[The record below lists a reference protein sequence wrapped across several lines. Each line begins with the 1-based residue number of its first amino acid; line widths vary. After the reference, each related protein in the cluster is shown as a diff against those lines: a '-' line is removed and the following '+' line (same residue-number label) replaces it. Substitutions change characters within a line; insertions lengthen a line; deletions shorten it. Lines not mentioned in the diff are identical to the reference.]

1 MDEAQTNIPE
11 NKKTNTEGIE
21 DRINATDR
29 SIKESTAKNQAGI
42 DPADPALK
50 NEAAKDEIKLA
61 DILKPSTL
69 ITALVAFVLFISV
82 GWYLYVLKPAL
93 MDNESMIHFIDS
105 NHSKDTEAIEE
116 SSNSAI
122 NQNAAE
128 NSPQKMVSGSG
139 DNAAA
144 GSLSAEGQNSNV
156 DNKSTNSSKHKTHKN
171 AHRHKSREAQWSN
184 NKPKCTQ
191 AQMALH
197 QCN

>member
-11 NKKTNTEGIE
+11 NKKMNTESIE

-29 SIKESTAKNQAGI
+29 SAKESAAKNQAGI
-42 DPADPALK
+42 DPTDPALK
-50 NEAAKDEIKLA
+50 NEAAKDEIELA

-82 GWYLYVLKPAL
+82 GWYFYVLKPAL
-93 MDNESMIHFIDS
+93 MDNESMIHFIDG
-105 NHSKDTEAIEE
+105 NHSKDTQAIKE

-122 NQNAAE
+122 NQHTAE
-128 NSPQKMVSGSG
+128 STGQTMESGSG
-139 DNAAA
+139 DNVAS
-144 GSLSAEGQNSNV
+144 SLSTEEQNTNV
-156 DNKSTNSSKHKTHKN
+156 DNKSTNPNKHKAHKN